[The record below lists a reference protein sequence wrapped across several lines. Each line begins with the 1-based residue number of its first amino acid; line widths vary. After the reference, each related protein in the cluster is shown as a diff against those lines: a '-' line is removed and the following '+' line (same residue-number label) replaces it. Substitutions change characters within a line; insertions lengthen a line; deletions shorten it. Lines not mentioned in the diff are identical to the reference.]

1 MRYAICN
8 ETFGDWPHERV
19 CATVAE
25 LGYTGL
31 EVAPFTLAPLI
42 TDVSVEQRRHLRRV
56 AESHGLTMFALHWLL
71 ARTTGFYLNSPDP
84 AIQKKTG
91 RYLSDLAVACA
102 DLGGSIMVLGS
113 PKQRDLLPGVS
124 MAQAHDYACQTLSHA
139 LDTFTTAG
147 VTLALEPLGPTETNY
162 WNTVAETVSII
173 KRIGHPQVRLHLDV
187 KAMSS
192 ESVPISDLIRINS
205 KYTVH
210 FHANDPN
217 LRGPGMGDV
226 DFTPI
231 FAALRDT
238 GYSGWVSVEP
248 FDYSPDPVTLARES
262 IAYMKRI
269 ATNVNG

>member
-42 TDVSVEQRRHLRRV
+42 TDLTAAQRRDLRRV
-56 AESHGLTMFALHWLL
+56 AESHDLTIFALHWLL
-71 ARTTGFYLNSPDP
+71 AKTTGFYLNSPDP

-91 RYLSDLAVACA
+91 LYLADLAIACA

-113 PKQRDLLPGVS
+113 PKQRDLLPGVT
-124 MAQAHDYACQTLSHA
+124 MAQADDYACQTLSYA
-139 LDTFTTAG
+139 LGIFAKTG
-147 VTLALEPLGPTETNY
+147 VTLALEPLGPSETNY
-162 WNTVAETVSII
+162 WNTAAETVSVID
-173 KRIGHPQVRLHLDV
+173 RLSHPHVRLHLDV
-187 KAMSS
+187 KAMCS
-192 ESVPISDLIRINS
+192 ESIPISDVIRKNIRHM
-205 KYTVH
+205 VH

-217 LRGPGMGDV
+217 LRGPGMGEV

-231 FAALRDT
+231 FAALKET
-238 GYSGWVSVEP
+238 GYAGWVSVEP
-248 FDYSPDPVTLARES
+248 FDYSPDPLTVARES

-269 ATNVNG
+269 EAQIG